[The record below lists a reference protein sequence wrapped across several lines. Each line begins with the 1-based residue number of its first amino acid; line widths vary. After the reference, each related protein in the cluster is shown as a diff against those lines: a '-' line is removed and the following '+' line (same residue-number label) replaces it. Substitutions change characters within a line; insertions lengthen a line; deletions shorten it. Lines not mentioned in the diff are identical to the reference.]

1 MSIPANLAKFGF
13 ELGQLKRTPR
23 SGWHRAGV
31 STPESVAAHSW
42 RVGVLAM
49 VIAHAEGA
57 DAEHAA
63 VLGLMH
69 DLPESRVGDV
79 GQVGKNYVSTT
90 PPTEVAEDQTA
101 GLPFGL
107 TRHIVD
113 LVREHESAKT
123 STATLES
130 QCSRDADKIECLIQA
145 REYEQAG
152 NQAAGRWV
160 ADMAS
165 VVTTQTGRAL
175 ADEASQMDP
184 CEWWEQLSTARL
196 PNVV

>member
-1 MSIPANLAKFGF
+1 MIS
-13 ELGQLKRTPR
+13 R
-23 SGWHRAGV
+23 SAR
-31 STPESVAAHSW
+31 
-42 RVGVLAM
+42 
-49 VIAHAEGA
+49 
-57 DAEHAA
+57 
-63 VLGLMH
+63 
-69 DLPESRVGDV
+69 LP
-79 GQVGKNYVSTT
+79 
-90 PPTEVAEDQTA
+90 
-101 GLPFGL
+101 L
-107 TRHIVD
+107 
-113 LVREHESAKT
+113 
-123 STATLES
+123 
-130 QCSRDADKIECLIQA
+130 SRDADKIECLIQA